1 MTTPRSALLVLADG
15 SVFRG
20 RAFGAS
26 GERAGEVVF
35 NTAMTGYQEI
45 ATDPS
50 YAGQIVCMT
59 YPHIGNYG
67 TNEEDLEAGKPWI
80 EGMVVRE
87 LSPVASNFRSTED
100 LSSWYARTG
109 VVGIEGIDTRRLTRL
124 LRVDGAIN
132 GVLSTVDLD
141 EQSLL
146 EKAKAIPSMDG
157 MDLASKVTCDASY
170 S

>member
-1 MTTPRSALLVLADG
+1 MTTDRPALLVLADG

-35 NTAMTGYQEI
+35 NTSMTGYQEI

-67 TNEEDLEAGKPWI
+67 SNDEDLEAGRPWI

-87 LSPVASNFRSTED
+87 LSPIASNFRSDQPLED
-100 LSSWYARTG
+100 WYERTG
-109 VVGIEGIDTRRLTRL
+109 VVGIEGIDTRRLTR
-124 LRVDGAIN
+124 RIRIDGAIG
-132 GVLSTVDLD
+132 GVLSTTDLEPESLRD
-141 EQSLL
+141 EIAA
-146 EKAKAIPSMDG
+146 E
-157 MDLASKVTCDASY
+157 LARTVQRYQASD
-170 S
+170 